1 MSTPNGQECSSDE
14 TVGLDTTELVLC
26 QVEDIDSLGKQEGP
40 ELVPAVLCSP
50 PQSPRP
56 LF

>member
-26 QVEDIDSLGKQEGP
+26 QVEDIDSLGRQEGP

-50 PQSPRP
+50 PQSPWP